1 PKCGSPGRKTSKHIR
16 RVAMRALLI
25 RFVVT
30 GVAVFLA
37 ITIVPGIE
45 AQSLSAGLAAV
56 LSLSL
61 LNAAVR
67 PVLYLFSLPLIILSL
82 GLFVV
87 LINALL
93 LQLVGWLV
101 KGFVVEG
108 FWASVWGALLISVVS
123 FTLNLWINEQGRV
136 ELVIRRSRPPRIVN
150 PD

>member
-1 PKCGSPGRKTSKHIR
+1 
-16 RVAMRALLI
+16 MRALLI

-82 GLFVV
+82 GLFMV

>member
-1 PKCGSPGRKTSKHIR
+1 
-16 RVAMRALLI
+16 MRALLI
-25 RFVVT
+25 RFLVT

-37 ITIVPGIE
+37 ITIVPGID
-45 AQSLSAGLAAV
+45 AQSLSAGLAAI
-56 LSLSL
+56 LLLSL

-82 GLFVV
+82 GLFMVI
-87 LINALL
+87 INALL

-108 FWASVWGALLISVVS
+108 FWASVWGALLISIVS
-123 FTLNLWINEQGRV
+123 FILNLWINEQGSV
-136 ELVIRRSRPPRIVN
+136 ELVIHRSRPPRIVN

>member
-1 PKCGSPGRKTSKHIR
+1 
-16 RVAMRALLI
+16 MRALLI

>member
-1 PKCGSPGRKTSKHIR
+1 
-16 RVAMRALLI
+16 MRALLI
-25 RFVVT
+25 RFAVT

-56 LSLSL
+56 LVLSL

-67 PVLYLFSLPLIILSL
+67 PVLYLFSLPLIVLSL
-82 GLFVV
+82 GLFMV

-93 LQLVGWLV
+93 LQVAGWLV

-123 FTLNLWINEQGRV
+123 FTLNLWLNEEGHI